1 MRAAMICTNAS
12 WTDTGLPIRAVVA
25 GLQQLGL
32 KVVPVSLGD
41 WPIFS
46 ALPDVAFIWNG
57 ARGRRGQIASE
68 LRRRGVPVLIMER
81 GFFDR
86 LNHTQI
92 DHAGFNHTASWAAR
106 ISQVPPAAG
115 VRRFAELTRTIG
127 RPIPTRR
134 PDGDGDDAGKYILI
148 LGQTPCDSQ
157 LHDSEIH
164 HPDCLV
170 SAIENTAPPGV
181 ELRFR
186 GHPMNDWRP
195 DGTSRTKAVEGS
207 LGEAL
212 RAARFAITI
221 NSNSGNDALLRG
233 CSVLCLGPALY
244 GIAGVAVQT
253 PLASLQRNIEL
264 MLNGWRPDF
273 RRVLSYFHWL
283 AARQWTADELACGE
297 PLRDLLHQA
306 GVTLE

>member
-12 WTDTGLPIRAVVA
+12 WTDTGSPIRAVVA
-25 GLQQLGL
+25 GLQSLGIE
-32 KVVPVSLGD
+32 VAPVAVGD

-46 ALPDVAFIWNG
+46 MLPDVAFIWNG
-57 ARGRRGQIASE
+57 ARGRRGRIADE
-68 LRRRGVPVLIMER
+68 LRRRGVPVLVMER

-86 LNHTQI
+86 FNHTQI

-106 ISQVPPAAG
+106 IAQVPPVAG
-115 VRRFAELTRTIG
+115 VRRFEELTRTIG
-127 RPIPTRR
+127 RPIPVRR
-134 PDGDGDDAGKYILI
+134 RGREDKYILI
-148 LGQTPCDSQ
+148 LGQVPSDSQ
-157 LHDSEIH
+157 LCDSEIH

-170 SAIENTAPPGV
+170 SAIENTASPGV

-186 GHPMNDWRP
+186 GHPMSDWRP
-195 DGTSRTKAVEGS
+195 GRANRTKALEGS

-212 RAARFAITI
+212 DAARFAITI

-233 CSVLCLGPALY
+233 CPVLCLGPALY

-283 AARQWTADELACGE
+283 CARQWTADELACGQ
-297 PLRDLLHQA
+297 PLRDLLSQA